1 MDYEECKRLLVETR
15 RKHTQ
20 IRGELREAT
29 ENLENLEKQ
38 YNTEVSEY
46 NRNLEE
52 EKSIE
57 LQKHIDKYSRI
68 YKEALDNVKEKI
80 SKLENDHTEKLAEIN
95 STNLLKDNTDKEYY
109 EEVQRTL
116 NVLATNLE
124 KTLGPRFTHELL
136 SQLDAQEAQLAKED
150 LPEFITYFNSL
161 NDRVER
167 YNRKSKYD
175 LAGMAKKTVTGINTD
190 RLKEN
195 PINLVIAGLALLVG
209 SIFFTQF
216 VLPFYVMA
224 LVTVL
229 LRNLIK
235 NYKLYEIIIAMK
247 GVQDNVAEIDNLL
260 KQQAADTL
268 NKRKAT
274 ENKLYQNCMQQFRSE
289 ENTATLRL
297 DRAVEKAKET
307 FIFSEGNVLSARRG
321 NISSLLNQVK
331 KAGERKKQLEDSLQ
345 KLNDRLH
352 SQEETLSRIAKEIPN
367 EYLNPGKVGTDVI
380 FDPKFIFDVKDDKP
394 YFFEHPESSCLF
406 LYNDRQDMIDF
417 INLICLQ
424 LRIRMKPT
432 SLLCELYD
440 KQFGGIDFQAF
451 VDKTFNLFSIFSQT
465 DAIKQAIKNLD
476 EDFQKKCDII
486 KVSFPGIKEYNK
498 FMVESESVPDVYKFV
513 FMMDPETSDISNEAI
528 KRILRSGSQLG
539 IFLHV
544 FLNKDEFSQMG
555 EHARNL
561 VNTVEK
567 CYVLQ
572 NGDYLQR
579 AKKYIMENMIQDK
592 HNSNSTI

>member
-68 YKEALDNVKEKI
+68 YKEALGNVKEKI

-95 STNLLKDNTDKEYY
+95 NTNLLKDNTDKEYY

-150 LPEFITYFNSL
+150 LPQFITYFNSL

-260 KQQAADTL
+260 KQQAADTI

-297 DRAVEKAKET
+297 DRAVEKAKES

-406 LYNDRQDMIDF
+406 LYNDRKDMIDF

-579 AKKYIMENMIQDK
+579 AKKYIMENMIQNK

>member
-57 LQKHIDKYSRI
+57 LQKHIDKYIRI
-68 YKEALDNVKEKI
+68 YKEALGNVKEKI

-95 STNLLKDNTDKEYY
+95 NTNLLKDNTDKEYY

-150 LPEFITYFNSL
+150 LPQFITYFNSL

-260 KQQAADTL
+260 KQQAADTI

-297 DRAVEKAKET
+297 DRAVEKAKES

-406 LYNDRQDMIDF
+406 LYNDRKDMIDF

-432 SLLCELYD
+432 SLLCELYE
-440 KQFGGIDFQAF
+440 QFGGIDFQAF

-579 AKKYIMENMIQDK
+579 AKKYIMENMIQNK

>member
-68 YKEALDNVKEKI
+68 YKEALGNVKEKI

-95 STNLLKDNTDKEYY
+95 NTNLLKDNTDKEYY

-150 LPEFITYFNSL
+150 LPQFITYFNSL

-260 KQQAADTL
+260 KQQAADTI

-297 DRAVEKAKET
+297 DRAVEKAKES

-579 AKKYIMENMIQDK
+579 AKKYIMENMIQNK

>member
-95 STNLLKDNTDKEYY
+95 NTNLLKDNTDKEYY

-150 LPEFITYFNSL
+150 LPQFITYFNSL

-260 KQQAADTL
+260 KQQAADTI

-297 DRAVEKAKET
+297 DRAVEKAKES

-579 AKKYIMENMIQDK
+579 AKKYIMENMIQNK

>member
-1 MDYEECKRLLVETR
+1 
-15 RKHTQ
+15 
-20 IRGELREAT
+20 
-29 ENLENLEKQ
+29 
-38 YNTEVSEY
+38 
-46 NRNLEE
+46 
-52 EKSIE
+52 
-57 LQKHIDKYSRI
+57 
-68 YKEALDNVKEKI
+68 
-80 SKLENDHTEKLAEIN
+80 
-95 STNLLKDNTDKEYY
+95 
-109 EEVQRTL
+109 
-116 NVLATNLE
+116 
-124 KTLGPRFTHELL
+124 
-136 SQLDAQEAQLAKED
+136 
-150 LPEFITYFNSL
+150 
-161 NDRVER
+161 
-167 YNRKSKYD
+167 
-175 LAGMAKKTVTGINTD
+175 
-190 RLKEN
+190 
-195 PINLVIAGLALLVG
+195 
-209 SIFFTQF
+209 
-216 VLPFYVMA
+216 
-224 LVTVL
+224 
-229 LRNLIK
+229 
-235 NYKLYEIIIAMK
+235 
-247 GVQDNVAEIDNLL
+247 
-260 KQQAADTL
+260 
-268 NKRKAT
+268 
-274 ENKLYQNCMQQFRSE
+274 
-289 ENTATLRL
+289 
-297 DRAVEKAKET
+297 
-307 FIFSEGNVLSARRG
+307 
-321 NISSLLNQVK
+321 
-331 KAGERKKQLEDSLQ
+331 
-345 KLNDRLH
+345 
-352 SQEETLSRIAKEIPN
+352 
-367 EYLNPGKVGTDVI
+367 
-380 FDPKFIFDVKDDKP
+380 
-394 YFFEHPESSCLF
+394 
-406 LYNDRQDMIDF
+406 MIDF

>member
-95 STNLLKDNTDKEYY
+95 NTNLLKDNTDKEYY

-150 LPEFITYFNSL
+150 LPQFITYFNSL

-260 KQQAADTL
+260 KQQAADTI

-297 DRAVEKAKET
+297 DRAVEKAKES

>member
-95 STNLLKDNTDKEYY
+95 NTNLLKDNTDKEYY

-150 LPEFITYFNSL
+150 LPQFITYFNSL

-579 AKKYIMENMIQDK
+579 AKKYIMENMIQNK